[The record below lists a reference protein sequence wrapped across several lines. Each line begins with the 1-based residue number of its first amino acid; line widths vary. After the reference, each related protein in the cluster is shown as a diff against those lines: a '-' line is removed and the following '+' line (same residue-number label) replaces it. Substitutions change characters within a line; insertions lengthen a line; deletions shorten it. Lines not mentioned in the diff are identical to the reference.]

1 MQHSLQNAPLVFVHG
16 VIAAVDGALALAS
29 IRAKG
34 DQMCLLAS
42 ESPVTA
48 LDAALTEL
56 SKAWDIA
63 EKAKRELQNLL
74 SHKRQVDTQDA
85 ITSGILSPP
94 ALAADTFD
102 WPIGESGFDYE
113 QYTPHDELS
122 RGQCSLSLGLSY
134 LSNDALLFDTS
145 TILQS

>member
-1 MQHSLQNAPLVFVHG
+1 MQHSLQNAPLAFVHG

-34 DQMCLLAS
+34 DQMCPLAS
-42 ESPVTA
+42 ESPLAA

-63 EKAKRELQNLL
+63 GKAKRELQNLI
-74 SHKRQVDTQDA
+74 SHKRQADTQA
-85 ITSGILSPP
+85 TTTSGILSPP
-94 ALAADTFD
+94 ALAPDTFD
-102 WPIGESGFDYE
+102 WPIGESGFEYD
-113 QYTPHDELS
+113 QYTAHDELD
-122 RGQCSLSLGLSY
+122 RGQYSLPLSLSY